1 MDVTLSFDHDRE
13 LTTREKFLINAMNI
27 EETKEDLSRYEDL
40 TAELKRLEDE
50 EMDLLKKLLAE
61 RSAEVR

>member
-27 EETKEDLSRYEDL
+27 EETRYKLAKYKDL
-40 TAELKRLEDE
+40 TDELKRLEDE

-61 RSAEVR
+61 RASEV

>member
-27 EETKEDLSRYEDL
+27 EETKEDLARYEDL